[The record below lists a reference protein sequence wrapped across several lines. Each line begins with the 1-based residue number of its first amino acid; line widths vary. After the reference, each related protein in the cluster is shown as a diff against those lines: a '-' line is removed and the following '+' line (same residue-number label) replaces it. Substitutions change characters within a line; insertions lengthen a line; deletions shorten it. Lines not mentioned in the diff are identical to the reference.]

1 MGKQKKG
8 NFYTKQKEITQERAA
23 QRSQQGHH
31 DVVEAV
37 DHGDQAEQER
47 KDQSASHVQMK
58 KSSDLYSVFKKMDAA
73 ELEESNMASM
83 KPLQSLDSHLQYECS
98 KNHIA
103 MPKRPAYSLDDTK
116 EELDAREYAYF
127 SAWKQDL
134 LNRYPPQD
142 LSYFEQNLEV
152 WRQLWRVV
160 EMSDILLVIADARNP
175 LFHIPG
181 ALYKYVVEDH
191 GKNILIV
198 LNKVDLVKDSTIV
211 EAWKRYISTVY
222 PGISICTFSCHPA
235 FEKEGLE
242 ALIKE
247 NKIKTKAF
255 KRYYRASG
263 VLTILQKCREFVEAQ
278 GKDGL
283 GTRKRVTV
291 EWDTLLARLESD
303 LEEREAKAVDAINR
317 AAAGRGGMR
326 QDKSSK
332 ARRRRQM
339 EAELYVAKDAQKN
352 NYYSEQEEDKE
363 EEEDEDIDPSF
374 HVNGPDDD
382 DPLQDKKYITLG
394 TIGQPNVGK
403 SSILNALLGSKHV
416 SVSKSPGH
424 TKHFQTMV
432 LAPGLRLCDCPG
444 LVFPSLVAKQVQIL
458 SGVYSIAQVQDCV
471 SVVRFLAERGVDL
484 IAQLHLQHPDQER
497 LEDGES
503 AVTREWS
510 AWDICE
516 AMAIQRGFKTAK
528 TGRPDVQR
536 AANLILRMAVEG
548 RVEYVFAP
556 PAEYFDPS
564 SHSASI

>member
-1 MGKQKKG
+1 
-8 NFYTKQKEITQERAA
+8 
-23 QRSQQGHH
+23 
-31 DVVEAV
+31 
-37 DHGDQAEQER
+37 
-47 KDQSASHVQMK
+47 
-58 KSSDLYSVFKKMDAA
+58 
-73 ELEESNMASM
+73 
-83 KPLQSLDSHLQYECS
+83 
-98 KNHIA
+98 
-103 MPKRPAYSLDDTK
+103 
-116 EELDAREYAYF
+116 
-127 SAWKQDL
+127 
-134 LNRYPPQD
+134 
-142 LSYFEQNLEV
+142 
-152 WRQLWRVV
+152 
-160 EMSDILLVIADARNP
+160 MSDILLVIADARNP

-191 GKNILIV
+191 GKKMLIV
-198 LNKVDLVKDSTIV
+198 LNKVDLVKDSSIV

-222 PGISICTFSCHPA
+222 PGIFICTFSCHPA

-263 VLTILQKCREFVEAQ
+263 VLTMLQKCREIAEAQ

-291 EWDTLLARLESD
+291 EWDTLLARLERD

-339 EAELYVAKDAQKN
+339 EAELDVANDTHDD
-352 NYYSEQEEDKE
+352 SEQEEDKD
-363 EEEDEDIDPSF
+363 EEDVDPSF

-403 SSILNALLGSKHV
+403 SSILNALFGSKHV

-484 IAQLHLQHPDQER
+484 IVQLHLQHPDQER
-497 LEDGES
+497 QEDGDS
-503 AVTREWS
+503 AAAKEWS

-516 AMAIQRGFKTAK
+516 AMAIQRGYKTAK
-528 TGRPDVQR
+528 TGRPDVHR

-548 RVEYVFAP
+548 RLEYGFAPP